1 MNNKD
6 KSEKYFILSAI
17 LGGCILISYLVFVIV
32 KNGTQDIAFAS
43 ICFAIVAM
51 ALCGGAYHIFN
62 KLYNLVPK
70 SERERIK
77 AEKLAEE
84 ARKKQLAEVQS
95 HEVTRP
101 EPQQPQIVVQNT
113 IVNQHEIINEVNTE
127 VVNNVVNDIT
137 NNNVNIAEA
146 VADSSSA
153 SIASAA
159 ADAYAE
165 SHPVENSKSTEATPS
180 GNTTETPTDE
190 SEPASVK
197 EEAPTVE
204 PCDANATYLAG
215 IKYHEKIQ
223 AADAQKKVVTIE
235 EYVRFIM
242 APFIED
248 KHMDDLWKELRGFIE
263 NPKYEPTPFTK
274 FKVTLN
280 SFDVRHLIWNIVTRL
295 GYGKGQPYNGDN
307 CADFILAL
315 FPTICQY
322 NGVPMERSSL
332 KNLTLESPN
341 ENIHLDRPVP
351 RQFGFHIPGQL
362 DEEKE

>member
-1 MNNKD
+1 MANNK
-6 KSEKYFILSAI
+6 KGNLWILI
-17 LGGCILISYLVFVIV
+17 LVCMGCIIISTVAYVVMKARMQSEFLAITITVAVAITLCVCVWQIF
-32 KNGTQDIAFAS
+32 TQLEN
-43 ICFAIVAM
+43 M
-51 ALCGGAYHIFN
+51 
-62 KLYNLVPK
+62 VPK

-77 AEKLAEE
+77 AENLAEE

-95 HEVTRP
+95 HKVSRP

-165 SHPVENSKSTEATPS
+165 THPVENTKPTETNPS
-180 GNTTETPTDE
+180 GTTTETPADE
-190 SEPASVK
+190 SEPVSDK
-197 EEAPTVE
+197 EEVPIVE

-215 IKYHEKIQ
+215 IKYYEKMQ
-223 AADAQKKVVTIE
+223 AVDAQKKVVTIE
-235 EYVRFIM
+235 QYVRFIM
-242 APFIED
+242 APFVED
-248 KHMDDLWKELRGFIE
+248 KYMDDLWKELRGFIE
-263 NPKYEPTPFTK
+263 NPKYEPTPFTQ

-307 CADFILAL
+307 CADFIFAL

-341 ENIHLDRPVP
+341 ENIHLDSPVP
-351 RQFGFHIPGQL
+351 KQIGFHIPWQL
-362 DEEKE
+362 GEEKK

>member
-1 MNNKD
+1 MVNNKKGNLWLLISLWVACIIMSTVVYVALYD
-6 KSEKYFILSAI
+6 KTHDYFIAI
-17 LGGCILISYLVFVIV
+17 ISTVGIAVFTCACVW
-32 KNGTQDIAFAS
+32 Q
-43 ICFAIVAM
+43 
-51 ALCGGAYHIFN
+51 IFSQLEN
-62 KLYNLVPK
+62 MVPK

-165 SHPVENSKSTEATPS
+165 SHPVENTKPTESTPS

-190 SEPASVK
+190 SESASVK

-223 AADAQKKVVTIE
+223 AADAQKKVVAIE

-280 SFDVRHLIWNIVTRL
+280 SFDVRHLIWNIATRL
-295 GYGKGQPYNGDN
+295 GYGKWKPYNSEN
-307 CADFILAL
+307 CAVFILRL
-315 FPTICQY
+315 FPDICQY
-322 NGVPMERSSL
+322 NGVPMDISSL
-332 KNLTLESPN
+332 QNLTATSEN
-341 ENIHLDRPVP
+341 ENIHLDRPDSK
-351 RQFGFHIPGQL
+351 QFGFHIPGQL
-362 DEEKE
+362 GEEKE

>member
-1 MNNKD
+1 MANNK
-6 KSEKYFILSAI
+6 KGNLWILI
-17 LGGCILISYLVFVIV
+17 LVCMGCIIISTVAYVVMKARMQSEFLAITITVAVAITLCVCAWQIF
-32 KNGTQDIAFAS
+32 TQLEN
-43 ICFAIVAM
+43 M
-51 ALCGGAYHIFN
+51 
-62 KLYNLVPK
+62 VPK
-70 SERERIK
+70 SERERLK
-77 AEKLAEE
+77 AEKLAKE
-84 ARKKQLAEVQS
+84 ACKKQLTEVQS
-95 HEVTRP
+95 HEVSRP
-101 EPQQPQIVVQNT
+101 ESQQPQIVVQNT

-153 SIASAA
+153 SIASAM

-165 SHPVENSKSTEATPS
+165 SHPKENTKPTETAPS
-180 GNTTETPTDE
+180 GTTTETPAEE
-190 SEPASVK
+190 SEPVSDK
-197 EEAPTVE
+197 EEAPIVE

-215 IKYHEKIQ
+215 IKYYEKMQ
-223 AADAQKKVVTIE
+223 AVDAQKKLVTIE
-235 EYVRFIM
+235 QYVRFIM
-242 APFIED
+242 APFVED
-248 KHMDDLWKELRGFIE
+248 KYMDDLWKELRGFIE
-263 NPKYEPTPFTK
+263 NPKYEPTPFTQ

-332 KNLTLESPN
+332 KNLTLESQN
-341 ENIHLDRPVP
+341 ENIHLDRPIP
-351 RQFGFHIPGQL
+351 KQFGFHIPEQL
-362 DEEKE
+362 SEEKE

>member
-32 KNGTQDIAFAS
+32 KNGTQDTAFAS
-43 ICFAIVAM
+43 ICFAIVAV

-84 ARKKQLAEVQS
+84 ARQKQLAEVQS
-95 HEVTRP
+95 REVSRP

-165 SHPVENSKSTEATPS
+165 SHPVENTKPTESTPS

-190 SEPASVK
+190 SESASVK

-215 IKYHEKIQ
+215 VKYHEKMQ

-248 KHMDDLWKELRGFIE
+248 KHMDDLWKELRGFI
-263 NPKYEPTPFTK
+263 
-274 FKVTLN
+274 VL
-280 SFDVRHLIWNIVTRL
+280 
-295 GYGKGQPYNGDN
+295 
-307 CADFILAL
+307 
-315 FPTICQY
+315 
-322 NGVPMERSSL
+322 
-332 KNLTLESPN
+332 
-341 ENIHLDRPVP
+341 
-351 RQFGFHIPGQL
+351 
-362 DEEKE
+362 

>member
-1 MNNKD
+1 M
-6 KSEKYFILSAI
+6 
-17 LGGCILISYLVFVIV
+17 GCIIISTVAYVVMKARMQSEFLAITITVAIAITLCVCAWQIF
-32 KNGTQDIAFAS
+32 TQLEN
-43 ICFAIVAM
+43 M
-51 ALCGGAYHIFN
+51 
-62 KLYNLVPK
+62 VPK

-95 HEVTRP
+95 HKVSRP

-165 SHPVENSKSTEATPS
+165 SHPVGNSKSTEATPS

-215 IKYHEKIQ
+215 VKYHEKMQ

-248 KHMDDLWKELRGFIE
+248 KYMDDLWKELRGFIE
-263 NPKYEPTPFTK
+263 NPKYEPTPFTQ

-280 SFDVRHLIWNIVTRL
+280 TFDVRHLIWNIATRL
-295 GYGKGQPYNGDN
+295 GYGKWKPYNSEN
-307 CADFILAL
+307 CAVFILRL
-315 FPTICQY
+315 FPDICQY
-322 NGVPMERSSL
+322 NGVPMDISSL
-332 KNLTLESPN
+332 QNLTATSEN
-341 ENIHLDRPVP
+341 ENIHLDRPDSK
-351 RQFGFHIPGQL
+351 QFGFHIPGQL
-362 DEEKE
+362 GEEKE

>member
-1 MNNKD
+1 MANNK
-6 KSEKYFILSAI
+6 KGNLWILI
-17 LGGCILISYLVFVIV
+17 LVCMGCIIISTVAYVVMKARMQSEFLAITVTVAVAITLCVCVWQIF
-32 KNGTQDIAFAS
+32 TQLEN
-43 ICFAIVAM
+43 M
-51 ALCGGAYHIFN
+51 
-62 KLYNLVPK
+62 VPK

-95 HEVTRP
+95 HKVSHP

-180 GNTTETPTDE
+180 GNTTETPTDD
-190 SEPASVK
+190 SELASVK

-215 IKYHEKIQ
+215 IKYHEKMQ

-248 KHMDDLWKELRGFIE
+248 KYMDDLWKELRGFIE

-280 SFDVRHLIWNIVTRL
+280 SFDVRHLIWNIATRL
-295 GYGKGQPYNGDN
+295 GYGKWKPYNSEN
-307 CADFILAL
+307 CAVFILRL
-315 FPTICQY
+315 FPDICQY
-322 NGVPMERSSL
+322 NGVPMDISSL
-332 KNLTLESPN
+332 QNLTATSEN
-341 ENIHLDRPVP
+341 ENIHLDRPDSK
-351 RQFGFHIPGQL
+351 QFGFHIPGQL
-362 DEEKE
+362 GEEKE

>member
-1 MNNKD
+1 MANNK
-6 KSEKYFILSAI
+6 KGNLWILI
-17 LGGCILISYLVFVIV
+17 LVCMGCIIISTVAYVVMKARMQSEFLAITITVAIAITLCVCAWQIF
-32 KNGTQDIAFAS
+32 TQLEN
-43 ICFAIVAM
+43 M
-51 ALCGGAYHIFN
+51 
-62 KLYNLVPK
+62 VPK

-95 HEVTRP
+95 HKVSRP

-165 SHPVENSKSTEATPS
+165 SHPVGNSKSTEATPS

-215 IKYHEKIQ
+215 VKYHEKMQ

-248 KHMDDLWKELRGFIE
+248 KYMDDLWKELRGFIE
-263 NPKYEPTPFTK
+263 NPKYEPTPFTQ

-280 SFDVRHLIWNIVTRL
+280 TFDVRHLIWNIATRL
-295 GYGKGQPYNGDN
+295 GYGKWKPYNSEN
-307 CADFILAL
+307 CAVFILRL
-315 FPTICQY
+315 FPDICQY
-322 NGVPMERSSL
+322 NGVPMDISSL
-332 KNLTLESPN
+332 QNLTATSEN
-341 ENIHLDRPVP
+341 ENIHLDRPDSK
-351 RQFGFHIPGQL
+351 QFGFHIPGQL
-362 DEEKE
+362 GEDKE